1 MRLEGGSFRVQ
12 SYGEANYDGGR
23 SQVSIRAELSQE
35 TEVVST
41 DRTFE
46 KTDGKKNRASGQEE
60 RQCEDEAAL
69 WAAPESHTDHRG
81 LRGQRTTWAEVSHT

>member
-1 MRLEGGSFRVQ
+1 M
-12 SYGEANYDGGR
+12 
-23 SQVSIRAELSQE
+23 
-35 TEVVST
+35 ST

-46 KTDGKKNRASGQEE
+46 KTDGKKKRASGQEE

-81 LRGQRTTWAEVSHT
+81 LRGQPHRGGRRGQRCHTLDFSVQGDMSMSKE